1 MNNYRQPNNGRYPSR
16 RPDGCA
22 PSVPPT
28 TCGAV
33 CPDNTGCGM
42 PGAGMQ
48 GGCSCSVP
56 DGCPPFIGGPI
67 PGGPG
72 PVIPPNSVQS
82 GLSRGCMGDMKNFPI
97 AMSYVPW
104 QSFCNLN
111 DPRKALSCGTL
122 FQDLYLDFY
131 GRRCN

>member
-1 MNNYRQPNNGRYPSR
+1 MNNYRQPNNGRYNPR
-16 RPDGCA
+16 RPDGGMPCA
-22 PSVPPT
+22 GTAPDVT
-28 TCGAV
+28 V

-42 PGAGMQ
+42 PGAGMP
-48 GGCSCSVP
+48 GCSCTAP
-56 DGCPPFIGGPI
+56 EMCHPFGGPV

-72 PVIPPNSVQS
+72 PVIPSNVKPAM
-82 GLSRGCMGDMKNFPI
+82 SRGCMGDMKTFPI

-104 QSFCNLN
+104 QSFANLN
-111 DPRKALSCGTL
+111 EPQKALACGSL